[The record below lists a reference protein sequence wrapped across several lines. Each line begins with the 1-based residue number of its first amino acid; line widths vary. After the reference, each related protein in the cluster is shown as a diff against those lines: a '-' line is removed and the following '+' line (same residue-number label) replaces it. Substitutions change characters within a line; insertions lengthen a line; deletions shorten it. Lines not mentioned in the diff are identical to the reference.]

1 MSDDSTV
8 SDPGIP
14 ATIGDAE
21 LAMSEFG
28 VVTEARTLRIRR
40 VLPGPIE
47 RVWAYLTES
56 EKRGRWLAAGPME
69 LRVGGRV
76 ELTFRNSGLSAHAE
90 PAPDKY
96 KEYEGAG
103 FQGRVTRCDPPR
115 VLSYTWG
122 DHSEVT
128 FELTPEGEN
137 VLLVLT
143 HRRLPD
149 RTAMV
154 LRRQRLAH
162 PSRNSARSPERP
174 RAARVL
180 VDPCAPGGGI
190 REAAPRPDSPSGQA
204 RRGKCARRR
213 EPPQAAQVRRCRCR
227 RRAASARAD
236 SQN

>member
-1 MSDDSTV
+1 MSDDGTV

-76 ELTFRNSGLSAHAE
+76 ELTFRNTDLSAHAE

-96 KEYEGAG
+96 KKYEGAG
-103 FQGRVTRCDPPR
+103 IQGRVTRCDPPR

-122 DHSEVT
+122 EHSEVT
-128 FELTPEGEN
+128 FELSPQGDERPARADPPPPARPHGDGHGWE
-137 VLLVLT
+137 
-143 HRRLPD
+143 
-149 RTAMV
+149 
-154 LRRQRLAH
+154 RLARA
-162 PSRNSARSPERP
+162 SRDSARPPERP
-174 RAARVL
+174 GAAAVL
-180 VDPCAPGGGI
+180 VDARAPGGGI
-190 REAAPRPDSPSGQA
+190 REAAPRLTF
-204 RRGKCARRR
+204 R
-213 EPPQAAQVRRCRCR
+213 
-227 RRAASARAD
+227 
-236 SQN
+236 